1 MLPPPYKNR
10 QRSLRLC
17 RFLLST
23 YTTELLLLKEE
34 DYAGLNTLYNI
45 SLKQEQNGV
54 PNGFLLC
61 KGSFIGKIL
70 ANWARIIPSHNPSQ
84 VGMVF
89 ERLINIVAS
98 CDKVSQKSLAK
109 LARLFYN
116 NFRPS
121 WAEVIEIIIPNLGI
135 FFGSNFPTTCREVGR

>member
-1 MLPPPYKNR
+1 MLPPPHKYR

-54 PNGFLLC
+54 PNGFIILVVY
-61 KGSFIGKIL
+61 FVGKL
-70 ANWARIIPSHNPSQ
+70 HP
-84 VGMVF
+84 
-89 ERLINIVAS
+89 
-98 CDKVSQKSLAK
+98 K
-109 LARLFYN
+109 L
-116 NFRPS
+116 
-121 WAEVIEIIIPNLGI
+121 G
-135 FFGSNFPTTCREVGR
+135 

>member
-1 MLPPPYKNR
+1 MLPPPHKYR

-54 PNGFLLC
+54 PNGF
-61 KGSFIGKIL
+61 
-70 ANWARIIPSHNPSQ
+70 II
-84 VGMVF
+84 
-89 ERLINIVAS
+89 
-98 CDKVSQKSLAK
+98 
-109 LARLFYN
+109 
-116 NFRPS
+116 
-121 WAEVIEIIIPNLGI
+121 
-135 FFGSNFPTTCREVGR
+135 

>member
-1 MLPPPYKNR
+1 MLPPPHKYR

-54 PNGFLLC
+54 PNGFIIC
-61 KGSFIGKIL
+61 KGSIIGKT
-70 ANWARIIPSHNPSQ
+70 
-84 VGMVF
+84 
-89 ERLINIVAS
+89 
-98 CDKVSQKSLAK
+98 LAK
-109 LARLFYN
+109 LAQL
-116 NFRPS
+116 
-121 WAEVIEIIIPNLGI
+121 I
-135 FFGSNFPTTCREVGR
+135 

>member
-54 PNGFLLC
+54 PNGF
-61 KGSFIGKIL
+61 
-70 ANWARIIPSHNPSQ
+70 
-84 VGMVF
+84 
-89 ERLINIVAS
+89 NI
-98 CDKVSQKSLAK
+98 DSLFLGELHPK
-109 LARLFYN
+109 L
-116 NFRPS
+116 
-121 WAEVIEIIIPNLGI
+121 G
-135 FFGSNFPTTCREVGR
+135 